1 MAIAGLDQI
10 GPLANDLGSTILQ
23 VIQNQN
29 QFEEAL
35 RQQQIQQLQV
45 IVQNIERRADQR
57 AAARRSNRLALFQTG
72 AQGVGAGLQTAGE
85 LGLFNSTA
93 TPTTP
98 AGASDVAGSFGGQSA
113 AFIPESLG
121 GVTGPGASAAGSN
134 FSFPG
139 AEGIGLF

>member
-93 TPTTP
+93 TPT
-98 AGASDVAGSFGGQSA
+98 GASDVAGSFGGQSA